1 MRRTNLRR
9 LEALENQQ
17 RCREQKEQDALQRA
31 SFCIWEIVLAYYL
44 GELDSDKELL
54 ALKLR
59 DRLGEAFARALK
71 YESKDE
77 YRDVVLVRKFGSG
90 LIERYTDAYD
100 RLFANVGLDLKYVSS
115 RELFDAFVTMVDQL
129 PDQWANWLRS
139 NLQRWCRDAELG
151 PESNLPRGL
160 SPDNFLIFRKERDE
174 EGNPP

>member
-71 YESKDE
+71 YELKDE
-77 YRDVVLVRKFGSG
+77 YRDVLFRKCGSTREDWSARCG
-90 LIERYTDAYD
+90 ER
-100 RLFANVGLDLKYVSS
+100 F
-115 RELFDAFVTMVDQL
+115 FVER
-129 PDQWANWLRS
+129 LRS
-139 NLQRWCRDAELG
+139 LSLDRRKTMIDPGHPRLSIVRQCELA
-151 PESNLPRGL
+151 SISRSLC
-160 SPDNFLIFRKERDE
+160 
-174 EGNPP
+174 